1 MKPYLLF
8 QQDSVEV
15 LFQLRQAIAVVNIH
29 LDYGNF
35 GFIMFFYHLG
45 REIFDKVL
53 EDFGFA
59 FIHGVGLCTIEVHV
73 RFARLKVPAMSFD
86 TGEKKQGKNASW
98 MARHSKFTQSFTY
111 KSNVSFFTYLL
122 TQLQLN

>member
-1 MKPYLLF
+1 MDLKPYLLF

-15 LFQLRQAIAVVNIH
+15 LFQLRQGIAVVNIH

-35 GFIMFFYHLG
+35 GFMMFFYHLG
-45 REIFDKVL
+45 REIFDKVF

-73 RFARLKVPAMSFD
+73 CFARLKVPAMSFD
-86 TGEKKQGKNASW
+86 TGEKKT
-98 MARHSKFTQSFTY
+98 R
-111 KSNVSFFTYLL
+111 
-122 TQLQLN
+122 